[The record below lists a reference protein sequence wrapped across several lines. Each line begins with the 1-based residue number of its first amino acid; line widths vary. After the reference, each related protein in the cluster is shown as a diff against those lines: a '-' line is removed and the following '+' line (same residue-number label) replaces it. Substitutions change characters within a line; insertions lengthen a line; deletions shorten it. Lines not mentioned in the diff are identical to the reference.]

1 MTNDNLTRHF
11 TNLSRN
17 DSAPARLGIDIGRV
31 LMCPTRDDGRP
42 DTSFLGAGDDD
53 ALATPPAPGMFDVVP
68 VLARLFGGRV
78 WLVSKAGPRI
88 EALTRR
94 WLEHHRFFERTALHP
109 SNLRFCRR
117 RDEKRAHAEE
127 LALTHFIDDRVD
139 VLQHLRGAVSCL
151 ALFGVQGAPIPDWTI
166 HVPDWATL
174 GRALACR
181 PA

>member
-11 TNLSRN
+11 TNVSET
-17 DSAPARLGIDIGRV
+17 ARLGIDIGRV

-42 DTSFLGAGDDD
+42 DTSFLGAGDAD
-53 ALATPPAPGMFDVVP
+53 ALDTPPAPGMFDVVP
-68 VLARLFGGRV
+68 ALVHLFDGRA

-109 SNLRFCRR
+109 SHLRFCRR
-117 RDEKRAHAEE
+117 RDEKRAHADE

-151 ALFGVQGAPIPDWTI
+151 ALFGVQTAPVPDWAI

-174 GRALACR
+174 GRAL
-181 PA
+181 PSSV